1 MREVVLRGYGD
12 IDEIGQG
19 VVCPFWTPVTL
30 EELVVAVY
38 KCRSYRF
45 EEGGSTPG
53 RKKVVILAALQ

>member
-1 MREVVLRGYGD
+1 MQELGVRKVVLRGYRD

-45 EEGGSTPG
+45 EEGGWHTL
-53 RKKVVILAALQ
+53 KNLE